1 MRGQHPNR
9 LRTPPLCLLHQ
20 PLSSHCVQ
28 RGTEALGEERD
39 HFCPN
44 LLEFFVRLPLAW

>member
-1 MRGQHPNR
+1 MRPAPGW

-20 PLSSHCVQ
+20 PLGDHCVQ

-39 HFCPN
+39 DFCPD
-44 LLEFFVRLPLAW
+44 LLEFFVCLPLAW